1 MPMSA
6 QLVSE
11 RGEVIE
17 EVFDEESRL
26 TPLIELVPE
35 YESTHCI
42 QYINPYGDTIFNIM
56 QLSRFLEEW
65 KMVEA
70 QAVTEEEKQLA
81 SAVQRLAVL
90 AEEEN
95 HMYIKFVG
103 D

>member
-1 MPMSA
+1 MSVSA

-11 RGEVIE
+11 RGEIIE
-17 EVFDEESRL
+17 EVFDEEGRL
-26 TPLIELVPE
+26 RALIESVPE
-35 YESTHCI
+35 FESTHCI
-42 QYINPYGDTIFNIM
+42 QYMNPYGDTIFN
-56 QLSRFLEEW
+56 QLQLVRFLEEW

-70 QAVTEEEKQLA
+70 QADTEEEKEIVA
-81 SAVQRLAVL
+81 SVQRLALL